1 MQYDRCRKGLIPWMH
16 TFPVKS
22 DKYETRA
29 PGMLSALLDLN
40 TLSFCVY
47 YVAVLEAIASAVAV
61 SM

>member
-1 MQYDRCRKGLIPWMH
+1 MH